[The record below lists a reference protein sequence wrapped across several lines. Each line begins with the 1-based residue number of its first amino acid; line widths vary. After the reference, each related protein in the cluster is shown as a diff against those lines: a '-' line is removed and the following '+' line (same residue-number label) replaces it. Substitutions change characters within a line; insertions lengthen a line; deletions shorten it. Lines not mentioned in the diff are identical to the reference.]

1 MIRSLLSRLGSAGR
15 SVWHFLLEMQA
26 ARLAIIARR
35 LWPELKLPAALVVL
49 LLCGCILLAVSA
61 ARSVHLT
68 LAPASPTGFG
78 AALAA
83 LIAFVLVLELAA
95 FAVTAA
101 FTTTLQLAGE
111 IGRHRMA
118 VLLVMATLLAIATT
132 AARLREGDALGWDAV
147 ATFGV
152 AAALLVLT
160 SWFQRHYRNPAW
172 RRFRDFHV
180 DVIEARRFLLRDAH
194 GV

>member
-1 MIRSLLSRLGSAGR
+1 MIKSLLSRLGSAGR
-15 SVWHFLLEMQA
+15 SVWHFLLEMQV

-68 LAPASPTGFG
+68 LSPASPTGIG

-83 LIAFVLVLELAA
+83 ALAFVLVLELAA

-118 VLLVMATLLAIATT
+118 VLLVISTILAIATT
-132 AARLREGDALGWDAV
+132 AVRLRQGDALGWDAV

-152 AAALLVLT
+152 AAALLALT
-160 SWFQRHYRNPAW
+160 AWFQRHYRNPAW